1 MPKSYHSYTVQFKVS
16 VVDWHN
22 ANGAN
27 LSKTSREFEIDRKR
41 IREWIANYDT
51 LRLNCHGRGKRKRCL
66 HDGAAVFSEELDR
79 ALYTYLEETVSD
91 GLSLSNKELQ
101 KRAKEIAGGMDIGEF
116 KASHM
121 WLARWKKR

>member
-51 LRLNCHGRGKRKRCL
+51 PFELPRTRKTKL
-66 HDGAAVFSEELDR
+66 P
-79 ALYTYLEETVSD
+79 
-91 GLSLSNKELQ
+91 SN
-101 KRAKEIAGGMDIGEF
+101 RPPP
-116 KASHM
+116 S
-121 WLARWKKR
+121 

>member
-41 IREWIANYDT
+41 IREWMLQGLVNSTRRTTSDDSLCSGRVPKIL
-51 LRLNCHGRGKRKRCL
+51 LR
-66 HDGAAVFSEELDR
+66 
-79 ALYTYLEETVSD
+79 
-91 GLSLSNKELQ
+91 
-101 KRAKEIAGGMDIGEF
+101 
-116 KASHM
+116 
-121 WLARWKKR
+121 